1 MRSEARAVVIGGGVA
16 GCSVLYH
23 LTKLGWNDVV
33 LVEKDDLTSGSTW
46 HAAGLCTQM
55 NASWNL
61 MKLLRYSLELYN
73 RLEAETGQAVDFHAC
88 GSLRIGTTR
97 ERLDEFNNRK
107 GIAETL
113 GIPFDIIT
121 PAQAQELFP
130 LARFDD
136 ALAVAHLPT
145 DGHVDPSGVTR
156 ALASGAT
163 AAGAEIWRHAGV
175 TSIERDGDRWLVKTM
190 KGEIRADVVV
200 NAAGQWAKEIGRL
213 VGVELPIVSLEH
225 HYLVTARMK
234 EVQDLTSELPVLR
247 DADSSF
253 YVRQEEDALLIG
265 PFERETVT
273 WGDEGIPDDFHSS
286 LLKPA
291 LERLDESL
299 LGCAERIPVFGD
311 APIETIVNGPD
322 GYTPDG
328 HCLMGPVPGLPN
340 FHVLAGFSIF
350 GIVFGG
356 GAGKYAA
363 EWIVDGQPSDNMW
376 ELDVRRFDDY
386 AASSSYVSERALEVY
401 QREYAIDYPEE
412 ELPAG
417 RPLKTDP
424 LYDRLLAKGAVFGAR
439 FGWERPLWFDTEGP
453 GQDEYS
459 FRRGNWHDA
468 VGKECAAIRSAVG
481 VLDQA
486 SFAKYE
492 ASGPGAE
499 SFLDTLCAN
508 RLPTSIGRMVLTQ
521 MCTPKGGIECD
532 VTVTKLADDHYYV
545 VSAAATELHD
555 YAWIERH
562 LPDDGSVSLVNA
574 TSSMAT
580 LTVAGPRSRDLI
592 QPLTDTD
599 ISNQAFRFF
608 RCKQLKVDK
617 VPVRALRV
625 SFVGELGYELH
636 TPMEYQRALYDSL
649 MKEGAQ
655 YGIVDWGYRALE
667 SMRLEKAYRL
677 WGADMSA
684 DWTPLQ
690 AGMERFVDFEKGDF
704 IGRDALLEQKKQG
717 VDCSLACLVIDAD
730 DADAHGFEPVYAGEE
745 PIGYIASGGYGHSVQ
760 KSIGFA
766 YLPVAHVEPG
776 TELEVG
782 ILGERR
788 SAKVVEQP
796 LYDPKS
802 ERLFS

>member
-1 MRSEARAVVIGGGVA
+1 MRSEAQVVVIGGGVA

-33 LVEKDDLTSGSTW
+33 LVEKNVLTSGSTW

-55 NASWNL
+55 ISSWNL
-61 MKLLRYSLELYN
+61 MKLLQYSLDLYN
-73 RLEAETGQAVDFHAC
+73 RLEAETGQAVDFHQC
-88 GSLRIGTTR
+88 GSLRIGTTQD
-97 ERLDEFNNRK
+97 RLDEFNNRK

-113 GIPFDIIT
+113 GIPFNIIT
-121 PAQAQELFP
+121 PAQARELFP
-130 LARFDD
+130 LASFDD
-136 ALAVAHLPT
+136 ALAVAHIPT
-145 DGHVDPSGVTR
+145 DGYVDPAGVTQ
-156 ALASGAT
+156 ALARGAT
-163 AAGAEIWRHAGV
+163 AAGAEIHQHAGV
-175 TSIERDGDRWLVKTM
+175 TAIERDGDGWLVKTT
-190 KGEIRADVVV
+190 KGEIRTDVIV
-200 NAAGQWAKEIGRL
+200 NAAGQWARQLGRL
-213 VGVELPIVSLEH
+213 VGLELPIIPLEH
-225 HYLVTARMK
+225 QFLITTPLK
-234 EVQDLTSELPVLR
+234 EVQALTSELPVLR
-247 DADSSF
+247 DPDSSF
-253 YVRQEEDALLIG
+253 YVREEAGALLVG
-265 PFERETVT
+265 PFERQTVT
-273 WGDEGIPDDFHSS
+273 WGVDGIPENFHSRLLEPS
-286 LLKPA
+286 LDR
-291 LERLDESL
+291 LEESL
-299 LGCAERIPVFGD
+299 AGCAERVPLFAD
-311 APIETIVNGPD
+311 APIQTFVNGPD

-386 AASSSYVSERALEVY
+386 AASSRYISERALEVY
-401 QREYAIDYPEE
+401 RREYAIHYPEE

-439 FGWERPLWFDTEGP
+439 FGWERPLWFDPDGP
-453 GQDEYS
+453 RRDEYS

-468 VGKECAAIRSAVG
+468 VGKECAAVRSTVG
-481 VLDQA
+481 ILDQS

-492 ASGPGAE
+492 VSGPGAE
-499 SFLDTLCAN
+499 SFLDYLCAN
-508 RLPTSIGRMVLTQ
+508 RLPKNNGRIVLTQ

-532 VTVTKLADDHYYV
+532 VTVTKLAEDHYYI

-555 YAWIERH
+555 HAWIERH
-562 LPDDGSVSLVNA
+562 LPDDGSVNLVNT
-574 TSSMAT
+574 TSSLTT

-592 QPLTDTD
+592 QPLTTTD

-608 RCKQLKVDK
+608 RCKQLTFDK

-636 TPMEYQRALYDSL
+636 TPMEYQRTLYDLL

-717 VDCSLACLVIDAD
+717 VDRQLTCLVIDAD
-730 DADAHGFEPVYAGEE
+730 DADALGFEPVYADGK
-745 PIGYIASGGYGHSVQ
+745 PIAYIASGGYGHSVQ

-766 YLPVAHVEPG
+766 YLPIAYIEPG

-788 SAKVVEQP
+788 SAQVVEQP

-802 ERLFS
+802 ERLLS

>member
-1 MRSEARAVVIGGGVA
+1 MRRAARAVVIGGGVA
-16 GCSVLYH
+16 GCSTLYH
-23 LTKLGWNDVV
+23 LTKLGWDDVV
-33 LVEKDDLTSGSTW
+33 LIEKDELTSGSTW
-46 HAAGLCTQM
+46 HAAGLCTQW
-55 NASWNL
+55 NSSWNL
-61 MKLLRYSLELYN
+61 MKLLQYSLDLYS
-73 RLEAETGQAVDFHAC
+73 RLEAETGQPVGLHQC
-88 GSLRIGTTR
+88 GSLRIGTT
-97 ERLDEFNNRK
+97 EDRLDEFNNRK

-113 GIPFDIIT
+113 GIPFNIIT
-121 PAQAQELFP
+121 PAQAHELFP

-145 DGHVDPSGVTR
+145 DGHVDPAGLTR
-156 ALASGAT
+156 ALARGAT
-163 AAGAEIWRHAGV
+163 AEGAEICRHSGV
-175 TSIERDGDRWLVKTM
+175 TAIEREGDRWLVKTT
-190 KGEIRADVVV
+190 KGEIRANVIV
-200 NAAGQWAKEIGRL
+200 NAAGQWARHIGRL
-213 VGVELPIVSLEH
+213 VGIELPILSLEH
-225 HYLVTARMK
+225 HYLVTSSLP
-234 EVQDLTSELPVLR
+234 EVQALTSELPCLR
-247 DADSSF
+247 DPDSSF
-253 YVRQEEDALLIG
+253 YVRQEEDALIVG

-273 WGDEGIPDDFHSS
+273 WGLDGIPDDFHSS

-291 LERLDESL
+291 LARLEESL
-299 LGCAERIPVFGD
+299 LGCAERIPIFPD

-328 HCLMGPVPGLPN
+328 RCLMGPVPGLPG

-363 EWIVDGQPSDNMW
+363 EWIVDGQPGDNMW
-376 ELDVRRFDDY
+376 ELDVRRFDESA
-386 AASSSYVSERALEVY
+386 AASSYISECALEVY
-401 QREYAIDYPEE
+401 RREYAIAYPEE

-439 FGWERPLWFDTEGP
+439 FGWERPLWFDPDGP
-453 GQDEYS
+453 MRDEYS
-459 FRRGNWHDA
+459 FRRGNWHEA
-468 VGKECAAIRSAVG
+468 VGAECAAVRSTVG

-492 ASGPGAE
+492 VSGPGAE
-499 SFLDTLCAN
+499 GLLDYLCAN
-508 RLPTSIGRMVLTQ
+508 RLPKSNGQIVLTQ

-532 VTVTKLADDHYYV
+532 VTVTKLAEDRYYV
-545 VSAAATELHD
+545 VSAAATEVHD
-555 YAWIERH
+555 YAWIEQH
-562 LPDDGSVSLVNA
+562 LPGDGSVHLENA
-574 TSSMAT
+574 TNRIAT
-580 LTVAGPRSRDLI
+580 LTLAGPRSRDLI

-608 RCKQLKVDK
+608 RCKQLQVDR

-636 TPMEYQRALYDSL
+636 TPMEYQRCLYDLL
-649 MKEGAQ
+649 MESGEP
-655 YGIVDWGYRALE
+655 YGVVDWGYRALE

-684 DWTPLQ
+684 DWTPLE
-690 AGMERFVDFEKGDF
+690 AGMDRFVHFEKGDF
-704 IGRDALLEQKKQG
+704 IGRDALIEQQKQG
-717 VDCSLACLVIDAD
+717 IDYKLTCLVIDAD
-730 DADAHGFEPVYAGEE
+730 DADARGFEPIYAGGK
-745 PIGYIASGGYGHSVQ
+745 PIAYIASGGYGHTVQ

-766 YLPVAHVEPG
+766 YLPVPYIEPG

-788 SAKVVEQP
+788 SAQVVEQP